1 MELGPDQTVHMS
13 MKTVVSL
20 GILVALSATAYF
32 QIEEQLNRQQ
42 TTLEIMDKDLLL
54 NTDFRIKW
62 PRGLL
67 GSLPADAEQFMLL
80 EHLGSRL
87 KVVETQLA
95 AGLHHEVNIARL
107 REDMAT
113 VIEAIE
119 KLKDRQR
126 EFTQR
131 QP

>member
-1 MELGPDQTVHMS
+1 
-13 MKTVVSL
+13 
-20 GILVALSATAYF
+20 
-32 QIEEQLNRQQ
+32 
-42 TTLEIMDKDLLL
+42 MDKDLLL

-113 VIEAIE
+113 MIEAIE